1 MKSPRLVAA
10 ATLSTVLIL
19 AACSDA
25 EDSADTTSA
34 DSATS
39 TSDLAEGTADTA
51 EGTSDAAGSTADAT
65 SDGSTVTAAPAGEA
79 VVSIEEA
86 DALAVQFLSRAVRAG
101 QSDGEQARVDITN
114 AFRGPAREAAFTA
127 DALEPVTGTPPS
139 RDLRED
145 PVEPTVLAISRD
157 DGGSPDVILTQ
168 TVDDDGLPSLHVLA
182 RPADLED
189 YRIVWSA
196 PMLPGTEVGT
206 FDRRS
211 IGSPVL
217 REGAGD
223 FATSPGTAFSDLA
236 EYIDYPPSGAAD
248 VRTNGYAPLVRQNAS
263 EQASAVSTQA
273 TFSES
278 NELMP
283 GTTITLTQEDGSA
296 ISFAVLERE
305 SVFDVRDGMELI
317 PPDAFVEL
325 AGDSSITDSATLS
338 TYVFAAMRIPA
349 DEGEPEM
356 IAAREQIVSASGN

>member
-19 AACSDA
+19 AACSEA

-39 TSDLAEGTADTA
+39 TTDLADGTADA
-51 EGTSDAAGSTADAT
+51 AQGTSDGAESTAEAT
-65 SDGSTVTAAPAGEA
+65 DDGSTVTAAPVGEA

-101 QSDGEQARVDITN
+101 QSDGEEARSDITL
-114 AFRGPAREAAFTA
+114 AYRGPAREAAFTA
-127 DALEPVTGTPPS
+127 DLLEPVTGNPPS
-139 RDLRED
+139 RNLRED
-145 PVEPTVLAISRD
+145 PVEPTVLAISRA
-157 DGGSPDVILTQ
+157 DGGSPDAILAQ
-168 TVDDDGLPSLHVLA
+168 TVDEDGLPSLHVLA
-182 RPADLED
+182 RPTDLEE

-211 IGSPVL
+211 VGSPVL

-223 FATSPGTAFSDLA
+223 FVTSPGTALNELA
-236 EYIDYPPSGAAD
+236 DYIDFPPSGAPD

-263 EQASAVSTQA
+263 EQAAAVATQA

-283 GTTITLTQEDGSA
+283 GTTITFTQEDGSA

-305 SVFDVRDGMELI
+305 SVFDVGEGMELI
-317 PPDAFVEL
+317 PPDVFTEL
-325 AGDSSITDSATLS
+325 AGDSSITQSATLN
-338 TYVFAAMRIPA
+338 TYVFVAMQIPA